1 MPHPLKPYKTIA
13 EQIDLLRSRKMI
25 IDDQSLAEQ
34 WLQTVGYYRLSGYW
48 YTRRIKNPPG
58 SPTYRGDDFM
68 PDTKFSDIAQLYEF
82 DRKLRTQVHDGI
94 ERVEIALRTA
104 LAETLGGIDRLAFY
118 NRDNFRIRKYNEYAH
133 YELISTVS
141 SRVNRALKAKDS
153 FHIRHNVEKYGTQLA
168 PWVLMDVFDF
178 SDLSK
183 LFRLLNAD
191 EQSEV
196 AALVGIDTRSLTL
209 SPTEAKDLRKD
220 HPLSAALRQLSILR
234 NKSAHH
240 ARIWNCTLVP
250 IGTRFLVKLDGL
262 ATLPTTAQ
270 NQSTQQFQSERLYG
284 ALLLIAQILQTV
296 SPGSSWAGKTAE
308 LVATALQDIPFLTE
322 DELGF
327 PPNWRSESV
336 WQ

>member
-48 YTRRIKNPPG
+48 YTRRVMNPPG

-68 PDTKFSDIAQLYEF
+68 PDTKFSDIAKLYEF

-118 NRDNFRIRKYNEYAH
+118 NRDNFRIRKHNEYAH
-133 YELISTVS
+133 YDLISTVS

-183 LFRLLNAD
+183 LFKLLNAD

-196 AALVGIDTRSLTL
+196 AALVGINTRTL
-209 SPTEAKDLRKD
+209 RLFPAEAKDLRKD
-220 HPLSAALRQLSILR
+220 HP
-234 NKSAHH
+234 
-240 ARIWNCTLVP
+240 
-250 IGTRFLVKLDGL
+250 
-262 ATLPTTAQ
+262 
-270 NQSTQQFQSERLYG
+270 
-284 ALLLIAQILQTV
+284 
-296 SPGSSWAGKTAE
+296 
-308 LVATALQDIPFLTE
+308 
-322 DELGF
+322 
-327 PPNWRSESV
+327 
-336 WQ
+336 